1 MRLNL
6 ACVVD
11 NLSMKNWLP
20 YGGVSGAVI
29 ATALTYSAPM
39 ESWMKVLA
47 IFACG
52 LVGVVIQEKSYK

>member
-1 MRLNL
+1 
-6 ACVVD
+6 VVD